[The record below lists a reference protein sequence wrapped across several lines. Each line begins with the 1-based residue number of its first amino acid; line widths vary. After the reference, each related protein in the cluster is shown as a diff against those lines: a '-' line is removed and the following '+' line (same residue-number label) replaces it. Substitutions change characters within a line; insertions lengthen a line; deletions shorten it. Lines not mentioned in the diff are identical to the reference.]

1 MCREILQKN
10 KNNQNTSVEGLKKTT
25 DLKDTKF
32 KGIAYTKKA
41 DNGIAT
47 VGIILTD
54 NDLGKDFT
62 LDIKMRQLK
71 DGTWQII
78 ELSNLKEYIK
88 EVEQA
93 RKAKSAEL
101 NQPI

>member
-1 MCREILQKN
+1 
-10 KNNQNTSVEGLKKTT
+10 
-25 DLKDTKF
+25 
-32 KGIAYTKKA
+32 
-41 DNGIAT
+41 
-47 VGIILTD
+47 
-54 NDLGKDFT
+54 
-62 LDIKMRQLK
+62 MRQLK